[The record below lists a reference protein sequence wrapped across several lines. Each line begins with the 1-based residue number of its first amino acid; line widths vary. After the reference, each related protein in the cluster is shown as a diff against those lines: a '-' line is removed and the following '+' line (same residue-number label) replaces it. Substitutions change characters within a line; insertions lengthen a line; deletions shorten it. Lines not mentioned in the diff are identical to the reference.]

1 LNFDYWSFGD
11 GTFDTTN
18 TFVYNKKYTNVGTYN
33 VRLIAVGNEDCR
45 DTMLMTVQVNAG
57 ACLSA
62 GVPIQMFDPKMDDMN
77 TVITS
82 GEATGL
88 KETKAKSQ
96 NEWTLYPNPNSGS
109 FSVHSLNISNALDI
123 YLVDILGRSIDAQIT
138 INKASNS
145 IDFVLNEV
153 RSGYYFVI
161 INNESGDNARLK
173 FNINE

>member
-1 LNFDYWSFGD
+1 MNVLLSINLSTGNIRIFKNLDLKTSFIVS
-11 GTFDTTN
+11 TN
-18 TFVYNKKYTNVGTYN
+18 MSLISKYNGVCDFFAILYPKN
-33 VRLIAVGNEDCR
+33 AVKSLLEDAK
-45 DTMLMTVQVNAG
+45 T
-57 ACLSA
+57 
-62 GVPIQMFDPKMDDMN
+62 
-77 TVITS
+77 
-82 GEATGL
+82 
-88 KETKAKSQ
+88 KSQ

-145 IDFVLNEV
+145 IDFVLSEA